1 MLHVTNP
8 LHYAVLL
15 HIPQDQRRIKMSTKV
30 KKLTAGQ
37 KRARASREVIR
48 RPGVITEIEN
58 ILRKAGEQG
67 RMVTTEQILTKLAK
81 KFPDRDIAGM
91 EVTVRAQLSR
101 LPRERGLEITKERD
115 GRLVRYAAAA

>member
-1 MLHVTNP
+1 MPKT
-8 LHYAVLL
+8 
-15 HIPQDQRRIKMSTKV
+15 

-37 KRARASREVIR
+37 RHARAAREVVR

-58 ILRKAGEQG
+58 ILKKAGEQG
-67 RMVTTEQILTKLAK
+67 RMVTTEQILQKLVK
-81 KFPDRDIAGM
+81 KFPDRDEQGM